1 MQAKT
6 EEGFS
11 EAKKYSLGF
20 SFEGIEAVEMNE
32 NRASELHSTP
42 TNPSCTI
49 YMHREK

>member
-20 SFEGIEAVEMNE
+20 SFGAIEAVEMNE
-32 NRASELHSTP
+32 NRASELHSTL
-42 TNPSCTI
+42 T
-49 YMHREK
+49 K